1 MRASARVT
9 TGDTVVAKPP
19 LEFAWRSDR
28 GRVRVRN
35 EDAVV
40 CVPELG
46 VVVVADGIGGA
57 SAGDVA
63 SETAAR
69 IISERFLRQ
78 PPPVDEPR
86 RAQLLAEA
94 AINEANGAI
103 VDLARS
109 REGCAGMGTTV
120 VMGYLGC
127 DWLVHAHV
135 GDSRL
140 YRLRN
145 RELAQLT
152 KDHSFIQ
159 EVVDQGFFPSLEE
172 ARDYGINENVLTRA
186 VGSAPYVVATTAVT
200 DLAVGDIYLFCTDGL
215 SGMVAGEDLRAV
227 LDAAKGGLGIAADA
241 LVHYAIENG
250 GTDNITLALVRVN
263 AVSHI
268 AAGAGDEA

>member
-1 MRASARVT
+1 MS
-9 TGDTVVAKPP
+9 KPP

-28 GRVRVRN
+28 GRVRSRN

-40 CVPELG
+40 CVPEVGL
-46 VVVVADGIGGA
+46 VVVADGIGGA

-63 SETAAR
+63 SETGAR
-69 IISERFLRQ
+69 VIGERFQRQ

-103 VDLARS
+103 VEMARN

-120 VMGYLGC
+120 VMGYFGC
-127 DWLVHAHV
+127 DWLLYAHV

-140 YRLRN
+140 YRLRD
-145 RELAQLT
+145 RRLQQLT
-152 KDHSFIQ
+152 TDHSFIQ
-159 EVVDQGFFPSLEE
+159 EVVDQGFFPSLDE
-172 ARDYGINENVLTRA
+172 ARAYGINENVLTRA

-215 SGMVAGEDLRAV
+215 SGMVAHEDLRAV

-241 LVHYAIENG
+241 LVHYATENG

-268 AAGAGDEA
+268 APSARLDADSQGNAEN